1 MSDRLDDVDKVAGER
16 GLVRG
21 DDDGRAR
28 VNEGK
33 AKARPPVDSGDV
45 GTDIVEEYK
54 GNAASPAIR
63 THAPYVDPVNSA
75 LHGPTRNAQV
85 ASTDANIGTV
95 YGVGAADPRPPLS
108 GDVEEYAGNAASPAI
123 HTHGPYVDPVNA
135 AASGPGNGT
144 DNVTEP
150 ASDPRPPLSGDVE
163 EYAGNAASPA
173 IHTHYPYV
181 DPVNDGSTE
190 DTVTDASGDE

>member
-33 AKARPPVDSGDV
+33 ADPRPPASGD
-45 GTDIVEEYK
+45 VEEYK
-54 GNAASPAIR
+54 GNVASPEIRTHAPYVDPVNNRANAPSGNAQVDQNDAAWSAGAADPRPPVSGDVEEYAGNAGSPAIR
-63 THAPYVDPVNSA
+63 THAPYVDPVN
-75 LHGPTRNAQV
+75 
-85 ASTDANIGTV
+85 
-95 YGVGAADPRPPLS
+95 
-108 GDVEEYAGNAASPAI
+108 
-123 HTHGPYVDPVNA
+123 A
-135 AASGPGNGT
+135 AASAPGNGT
-144 DNVTEP
+144 DNVEEP
-150 ASDPRPPLSGDVE
+150 DADPRPPLSGDVE

-190 DTVTDASGDE
+190 DTYTDASGDE